1 VTNRYLEL
9 KGKHAEIEEGKVT
22 YVVLSG
28 ENAERLKRVEVRKYS
43 T

>member
-1 VTNRYLEL
+1 MQRL
-9 KGKHAEIEEGKVT
+9 KRVKVT
-22 YVVLSG
+22 YVVLRG